1 MRSKELSCLPHL
13 SQTERSFP
21 HHFFSATVRIAA
33 AFMKEPI
40 TAPAANPR
48 KILILSITSM
58 WTPLLQEV
66 KISFTGNISYTL
78 IKEMKDNAHRSS

>member
-1 MRSKELSCLPHL
+1 
-13 SQTERSFP
+13 
-21 HHFFSATVRIAA
+21 
-33 AFMKEPI
+33 MKEPI